1 MYSSWDGLN
10 DQLQQSSI
18 GWGGAEKEK
27 EREWGGEG
35 EGEGDDCISSEDK
48 FQDSTEDNTPTN
60 FLNIFER

>member
-35 EGEGDDCISSEDK
+35 EGDDCISSEDK